1 MTIPAHE
8 WPGSARGWQRQSV
21 TSPLVDS
28 SLLRNSGGSIDP
40 YDLILAADAGRF
52 FEHADANLQ
61 RRLDRCFSVLR
72 SDPRK
77 HNNIKRLKG
86 DFSHLLRYRIG
97 DWRVVYRIED
107 AARRVVVVN
116 IAHRRDVYE

>member
-1 MTIPAHE
+1 M
-8 WPGSARGWQRQSV
+8 
-21 TSPLVDS
+21 TSPLADS
-28 SLLRNSGGSIDP
+28 SLSKSSGGSIDL

-52 FEHADANLQ
+52 FERADANLQ

-72 SDPRK
+72 SEPRK

-86 DFSHLLRYRIG
+86 EFSHLLRYRVG

-107 AARRVVVVN
+107 AARLIVVVN